1 MALKQYANAKFRA
14 IVEIAKPLHY
24 PFGRLSNAMKPLNVL
39 IVGAGIGGLTHALCM
54 SRAGHRVTI
63 LEANPSVEF
72 LGAGIQ
78 ISPNATKVLQSIGLG
93 PELAR
98 VATVPE
104 YASFRHWRTGAC
116 IHQSRL
122 GSAINERFG
131 APYYHL
137 LRSDLMRLLVDVV
150 AQDARIDLIYGVKA
164 LGFEVKGDAVSV
176 RSPDAR
182 FTGQVLVGADGI
194 HSSIRQGL
202 FGEQMPRF
210 TGQVAWR
217 FLAPAAR
224 LDPSAVAPGVT
235 AWWGPGQHFV
245 HYLVGQGQWV
255 NCVCVLESTQWAQE
269 SWVQRGEVAAV
280 AEDFKGW
287 HPSLASLIKAAD
299 ASEVYKWTLF
309 DRPEMPSWGAGP
321 VTLLG
326 DACHA
331 TLPFMAQGA
340 AMAIEDAAVLSR
352 CLRAGSEV
360 QASLKQYE
368 ALRKPRTTYVQRAS
382 QRNGRVFH
390 ARPPFSWLRDRV
402 APWAGRQTMARL
414 YDYDALDAL

>member
-1 MALKQYANAKFRA
+1 
-14 IVEIAKPLHY
+14 
-24 PFGRLSNAMKPLNVL
+24 MKALNVV
-39 IVGAGIGGLTHALCM
+39 IVGAGIGGLTHALCL

-63 LEANPSVEF
+63 LEANPSAEF
-72 LGAGIQ
+72 FGAGIQ

-98 VATVPE
+98 AANVPE
-104 YASFRHWRTGAC
+104 YASFRHWRTGAN
-116 IHQSRL
+116 IHQTRL
-122 GSAINERFG
+122 GSSINEQFG

-137 LRSDLMRLLVDVV
+137 LRSDLMRLLMDAVV
-150 AQDARIDLIYGVKA
+150 QDARIDLIFGVKVS
-164 LGFEVKGDAVSV
+164 GFEVQGDAVSV
-176 RSPDAR
+176 RSKGAS

-194 HSSIRQGL
+194 HSSIRHGL
-202 FGEQMPRF
+202 FGNQAPRF

-217 FLAPAAR
+217 FLVPAAG
-224 LDPSAVAPGVT
+224 LDPSLVAPAVM

-245 HYLVGQGQWV
+245 QYLVGQGQWV
-255 NCVCVLESTQWAQE
+255 NCVCILESTQWAQE
-269 SWVQRGEVAAV
+269 SWVQRGEITDV

-287 HPSLASLIKAAD
+287 HPSLGALIKAAD
-299 ASEVYKWTLF
+299 APEVYQWALF
-309 DRPEMPSWGAGP
+309 DRPEMPSWGTGP

-340 AMAIEDAAVLSR
+340 AMAIEDAAVLSQ
-352 CLRAGSEV
+352 CLRGGTQI

-390 ARPPFSWLRDRV
+390 ARPPFSWLRDQV
-402 APWAGRQTMARL
+402 APWAGRKTMARL
-414 YDYDALDAL
+414 YDYDALAAV

>member
-1 MALKQYANAKFRA
+1 
-14 IVEIAKPLHY
+14 
-24 PFGRLSNAMKPLNVL
+24 MKPLNVL

-72 LGAGIQ
+72 LGAGVQ

-352 CLRAGSEV
+352 CLREGSEV

-390 ARPPFSWLRDRV
+390 ARPPLSWLRDRV

>member
-1 MALKQYANAKFRA
+1 
-14 IVEIAKPLHY
+14 
-24 PFGRLSNAMKPLNVL
+24 LSNAMKPLNVL

-299 ASEVYKWTLF
+299 ASEVYKWALF

-352 CLRAGSEV
+352 CLREGSEV
-360 QASLKQYE
+360 RASLKQYE

-390 ARPPFSWLRDRV
+390 ARPPLSWLRDRV

>member
-1 MALKQYANAKFRA
+1 
-14 IVEIAKPLHY
+14 
-24 PFGRLSNAMKPLNVL
+24 MKPLNVL
-39 IVGAGIGGLTHALCM
+39 IVGAGIGGLTHGLSL

-63 LEANPSVEF
+63 LEANPSAEF

-98 VATVPE
+98 TATVPE
-104 YASFRHWRTGAC
+104 NATFRHWRTGAS
-116 IHQSRL
+116 IHEARL
-122 GSAINERFG
+122 GSVINERFG

-137 LRSDLMRLLVDVV
+137 LRSDLMRLLMDAV
-150 AQDARIDLIYGVKA
+150 AQDARVDLIFGVKV
-164 LGFEVKGDAVSV
+164 LGFDANNDAVSV
-176 RSPDAR
+176 RTTDAR
-182 FTGQVLVGADGI
+182 YTGQVLVGADGI

-202 FGEQMPRF
+202 FGEQPPRF

-217 FLAPAAR
+217 FLLPAAR
-224 LDPSAVAPGVT
+224 LDASAVAPAVT
-235 AWWGPGQHFV
+235 SWWGPGQHFV
-245 HYLVGQGQWV
+245 HYLVGQGQLV

-269 SWVQRGEVAAV
+269 SWLQRGEITDVI
-280 AEDFKGW
+280 EDFKGW
-287 HPSLASLIKAAD
+287 HPSLVSLIKAAD
-299 ASEVYKWTLF
+299 APEVYKWALF
-309 DRPEMPSWGAGP
+309 DRPELPSWGAGP

-352 CLRAGSEV
+352 CLDEGSGV

-390 ARPPFSWLRDRV
+390 ARLPFSWLRDQA
-402 APWAGRQTMARL
+402 APWVGRQTMARL
-414 YDYDALDAL
+414 YDYDALAAL

>member
-1 MALKQYANAKFRA
+1 
-14 IVEIAKPLHY
+14 
-24 PFGRLSNAMKPLNVL
+24 MKPLNVL

-352 CLRAGSEV
+352 CLREGSEV
-360 QASLKQYE
+360 RASLKQYE

>member
-1 MALKQYANAKFRA
+1 
-14 IVEIAKPLHY
+14 
-24 PFGRLSNAMKPLNVL
+24 MKPLNVL

-299 ASEVYKWTLF
+299 ASEVYKWALF

-352 CLRAGSEV
+352 CLREGSEV

-390 ARPPFSWLRDRV
+390 ARPPLSWLRDRV

>member
-1 MALKQYANAKFRA
+1 
-14 IVEIAKPLHY
+14 
-24 PFGRLSNAMKPLNVL
+24 MKPLNVL

-54 SRAGHRVTI
+54 SRAGHRGTI

-352 CLRAGSEV
+352 CLREGSEV

>member
-1 MALKQYANAKFRA
+1 
-14 IVEIAKPLHY
+14 
-24 PFGRLSNAMKPLNVL
+24 MKPLNVL

-269 SWVQRGEVAAV
+269 SWVQLGEVAAV

-352 CLRAGSEV
+352 CLREGSEV

-390 ARPPFSWLRDRV
+390 ARPPLSWLRDRV

>member
-1 MALKQYANAKFRA
+1 
-14 IVEIAKPLHY
+14 
-24 PFGRLSNAMKPLNVL
+24 MKPLNVL

-299 ASEVYKWTLF
+299 ASEVYKWALF

-352 CLRAGSEV
+352 CLREGSEV

>member
-1 MALKQYANAKFRA
+1 M
-14 IVEIAKPLHY
+14 
-24 PFGRLSNAMKPLNVL
+24 
-39 IVGAGIGGLTHALCM
+39 
-54 SRAGHRVTI
+54 
-63 LEANPSVEF
+63 
-72 LGAGIQ
+72 
-78 ISPNATKVLQSIGLG
+78 
-93 PELAR
+93 
-98 VATVPE
+98 ATVPE
-104 YASFRHWRTGAC
+104 YATFRHWRTGAR

-122 GSAINERFG
+122 GSAINKRFG

-137 LRSDLMRLLVDVV
+137 LRSDLMRLLIDVV

-164 LGFEVKGDAVSV
+164 LGFELKGDVVSV
-176 RSPDAR
+176 RSSDAR
-182 FTGQVLVGADGI
+182 FDGQVLVGADGI

-217 FLAPAAR
+217 FLAPAAG
-224 LDPSAVAPGVT
+224 LDPSMVAPGVT

-299 ASEVYKWTLF
+299 ATEVYKWALF

-352 CLRAGSEV
+352 CLGEGLKV

-414 YDYDALDAL
+414 YDYDALDAF

>member
-1 MALKQYANAKFRA
+1 
-14 IVEIAKPLHY
+14 
-24 PFGRLSNAMKPLNVL
+24 MKPLNVL

-299 ASEVYKWTLF
+299 ASEVYKWALF

-352 CLRAGSEV
+352 CLREGSEV
-360 QASLKQYE
+360 RASLKQYE

-390 ARPPFSWLRDRV
+390 ARPPLSWLRDRV

>member
-1 MALKQYANAKFRA
+1 
-14 IVEIAKPLHY
+14 
-24 PFGRLSNAMKPLNVL
+24 MKPLNVL

-224 LDPSAVAPGVT
+224 LDPNALAPGVT

-352 CLRAGSEV
+352 CLREGSEV

-390 ARPPFSWLRDRV
+390 ARPPLSWLRDRV

>member
-1 MALKQYANAKFRA
+1 
-14 IVEIAKPLHY
+14 
-24 PFGRLSNAMKPLNVL
+24 MKPLNVL

-72 LGAGIQ
+72 LGAGVQ

-93 PELAR
+93 QELAR
-98 VATVPE
+98 MATVPE
-104 YASFRHWRTGAC
+104 YATFRHWRTGAR

-122 GSAINERFG
+122 GSAINKRFG

-137 LRSDLMRLLVDVV
+137 LRSDLMRLLIDVV

-164 LGFEVKGDAVSV
+164 LGFELKGDVVSV
-176 RSPDAR
+176 RSSDAR
-182 FTGQVLVGADGI
+182 FDGQVLVGADGI

-217 FLAPAAR
+217 FLAPAAG
-224 LDPSAVAPGVT
+224 LDPSMVAPGVT

-299 ASEVYKWTLF
+299 ATEVYKWALF

-352 CLRAGSEV
+352 CLGEGLKV

-414 YDYDALDAL
+414 YDYDALDAF

>member
-1 MALKQYANAKFRA
+1 
-14 IVEIAKPLHY
+14 
-24 PFGRLSNAMKPLNVL
+24 MKPLNVL

-352 CLRAGSEV
+352 CLREGSEV

-390 ARPPFSWLRDRV
+390 ARPPLSWLRDRV
-402 APWAGRQTMARL
+402 APWAGRQTMDRL

>member
-1 MALKQYANAKFRA
+1 
-14 IVEIAKPLHY
+14 
-24 PFGRLSNAMKPLNVL
+24 MKPLNVL

-299 ASEVYKWTLF
+299 ASEVYKWALF

-352 CLRAGSEV
+352 CLREGSEV
-360 QASLKQYE
+360 RASLKQYE

>member
-352 CLRAGSEV
+352 CLREGSEV
-360 QASLKQYE
+360 RASLKQYE

-390 ARPPFSWLRDRV
+390 ARPPLSWLRDRV

>member
-1 MALKQYANAKFRA
+1 
-14 IVEIAKPLHY
+14 
-24 PFGRLSNAMKPLNVL
+24 MKPLNVL

-352 CLRAGSEV
+352 CLREGSEV

>member
-1 MALKQYANAKFRA
+1 
-14 IVEIAKPLHY
+14 
-24 PFGRLSNAMKPLNVL
+24 MKPLNVL

-352 CLRAGSEV
+352 CLREGSEV
-360 QASLKQYE
+360 RASLKQYE

-390 ARPPFSWLRDRV
+390 ARPPLSWLRDRV

>member
-1 MALKQYANAKFRA
+1 
-14 IVEIAKPLHY
+14 
-24 PFGRLSNAMKPLNVL
+24 MKPLNVL

-352 CLRAGSEV
+352 CLREGSEV

-390 ARPPFSWLRDRV
+390 ARPPLSWLRDRV

>member
-1 MALKQYANAKFRA
+1 
-14 IVEIAKPLHY
+14 
-24 PFGRLSNAMKPLNVL
+24 MKPLNVL

-78 ISPNATKVLQSIGLG
+78 ISPNAPKVLQSIGLG

-352 CLRAGSEV
+352 CLREGSEV

-390 ARPPFSWLRDRV
+390 ARPPLSWLRDRV